1 MRYVAML
8 ALLAF
13 LIVPLAGCKTE
24 ETPTEEKAGD
34 VLEKAGEA
42 AEGAGEAA
50 EDAAKAV
57 EEKANE

>member
-42 AEGAGEAA
+42 AE
-50 EDAAKAV
+50 DAAKAV

>member
-13 LIVPLAGCKTE
+13 LVVPLAGCKTE
-24 ETPTEEKAGD
+24 EPEKTPTEDKVGET
-34 VLEKAGEA
+34 LEKAGEA
-42 AEGAGEAA
+42 AEE
-50 EDAAKAV
+50 AAKAV